1 MKTITHSRR
10 DERGFTLIEM
20 LVVVLIIAILA
31 AIAIPTYLKQ
41 REKAW
46 VAQVDSALKNTATAI
61 ESWATD
67 REHHAGYSDATIPGL
82 KSEGLRY
89 DTTVMEVTIEAQTQ
103 TTYCIEASHTRL
115 STTYY
120 IDSAEVDPES
130 GGCPS

>member
-1 MKTITHSRR
+1 MKTITHSSR

-31 AIAIPTYLKQ
+31 AIAIPSYLKQ

-46 VAQVDSALKNTATAI
+46 VTQVESALKNGATAM

-67 REHHAGYSDATIPGL
+67 KQHDGYGDATIAGL

-89 DTTVMEVTIEAQTQ
+89 APVVGLTIEAQTQ

-115 STTYY
+115 PGPYY
-120 IDSAEVDPES
+120 IDSAELDPEP
-130 GGCPS
+130 GACP

>member
-1 MKTITHSRR
+1 MKTIPHGPR
-10 DERGFTLIEM
+10 DERGFTLIEL

-46 VAQVDSALKNTATAI
+46 VAQVDSALKNSATAM

-89 DTTVMEVTIEAQTQ
+89 DATVLALTIEDQTA
-103 TTYCIEASHTRL
+103 TSYCIEASHTRL
-115 STTYY
+115 PSTYF
-120 IDSAEVDPES
+120 IDSSEVDPEP
-130 GGCPS
+130 GGCPP

>member
-1 MKTITHSRR
+1 MKTITHRAR

-31 AIAIPTYLKQ
+31 AIAIPSYLKQ

-46 VAQVDSALKNTATAI
+46 VSQVESALKNSATAM

-67 REHHAGYSDATIPGL
+67 RNHDGYSDATIAGL
-82 KSEGLRY
+82 RSEGLRY
-89 DTTVMEVTIEAQTQ
+89 DATVMDVTIEAQTQ

-115 STTYY
+115 PTTYF
-120 IDSAEVDPES
+120 IDSAEINPEP
-130 GGCPS
+130 GGCP

>member
-1 MKTITHSRR
+1 MKTISYSPR
-10 DERGFTLIEM
+10 DDRGFTLIEL

-41 REKAW
+41 REKGW
-46 VAQVDSALKNTATAI
+46 TAQVQSALKNSATAM

-82 KSEGLRY
+82 RSEGLRY
-89 DTTVMEVTIEAQTQ
+89 DATVMTLTIEARTQ
-103 TTYCIEASHTRL
+103 TTYCIEATHTRL
-115 STTYY
+115 ATSYF
-120 IDSAEVDPES
+120 IDSDEIHPEP